1 MAIKRELKQPP
12 RWADRL
18 LEWFVA
24 PHLREDLQGDLYEV
38 FQKRVTEVGTSQAGR
53 EYTWAVLHYLRPF
66 FYKRKPPIYPRQLIN
81 RNTYH
86 QPYLF
91 SLTMIRNYLTI
102 AWRNAL
108 THKVATLIN
117 LVGFVLGLLSC
128 LLIWAYVSDEL
139 AYDRFHRKAD
149 RIVLFQQYEN
159 SPTSGGKFATD
170 FKSRFTQVTDA
181 VRLTRLKPLVAA
193 GQRAFHEPNFW
204 LVDPAVFDVFTLPLI
219 KGNLKTALTEQYS
232 VVLSQTT
239 ARKYFG
245 KANPMGQLLR
255 LNNKVTLH
263 VTGVLDDLP
272 TTSHLKLDFLVPY
285 LNANELAGYDVTTNY
300 WGGGDT
306 WTYLLLAPGTAVSD
320 LQAQFPAYIK
330 QLNDPN
336 AGVWKLNLVPLT
348 DLYLRTNLVA
358 TNRLQYVYVFSLVA
372 LLILG
377 LACFN
382 YVNLATA
389 RATGRAK
396 EVGVRK
402 VLGSSFGQLWGQ
414 FMGETGGMLL
424 VAVLLAGLIA
434 GLILP
439 YFNRL
444 ADKQLSFQLLFTG
457 SRLVWLGAG
466 SLIVALLAGSYPAFI
481 LSSAR
486 PIAALKGNS
495 TRTGKRSWIRQT
507 LIVGQFTVSVV
518 MIVATLVVY
527 YQLQYLRTKDVGY
540 QREQVLTM
548 DLRDAPNE
556 SKEYFKQQVLMLPGV
571 EAATR
576 AFGLPGSSSVRGEK
590 LVSDYVPK
598 GSQTGGINR
607 LTADG
612 DYLKTFGIKLLE
624 GRNLDPNRLSDRGAF
639 LVNQAAMKF
648 FGWQTSKGK
657 MTGYYTYA
665 YDPTQPGVY
674 REVPQRGEVVGVIE
688 DYNYANLKQSVAP
701 LLITLND
708 GWEGQ
713 LAIRL
718 RGDRISSTLQQLQ
731 QRWQAQFPG
740 KPFEYEF
747 LDDSFNRTY
756 QTEAR
761 TGQVFGWFAALAIFI
776 SSLGLF
782 GLATFTAEQR
792 TREIGIRKVLGAS
805 VSSVVSLL
813 SKDFLKLILI
823 SIFLASPLAWYAM
836 HRWLGDFAYKI
847 TIEWWIFVLAGL
859 LAVGIALLT
868 VGYQSIK
875 AALMNPV
882 KSLRSE

>member
-1 MAIKRELKQPP
+1 MHRNKANNSPP

-24 PHLREDLQGDLYEV
+24 SHLREDLQGDLYEV
-38 FQKRVTEVGTSQAGR
+38 FQKRVTQVGTSKAGW
-53 EYTWAVLHYLRPF
+53 EYTWAVLHYLTPF
-66 FYKRKPPIYPRQLIN
+66 FYKRKATVYPFQPINQ
-81 RNTYH
+81 NTYH

-117 LVGFVLGLLSC
+117 VAGLVLGLLSG

-139 AYDRFHRKAD
+139 AYDRFHQNAD
-149 RIVLFQQYEN
+149 RIVLFQQNEN

-181 VRLTRLKPLVAA
+181 VRLTRLKPLVASR
-193 GQRAFHEPNFW
+193 QIAFYEPNFW
-204 LVDPAVFDVFTLPLI
+204 LADSSIFNVFTLPLI
-219 KGNLKTALTEQYS
+219 KGNPRTALTEQYS
-232 VVLSQTT
+232 VVLAQTT

-245 KANPMGQLLR
+245 NANPMGQLLR

-263 VTGVLDDLP
+263 VTGVLGELP
-272 TTSHLKLDFLVPY
+272 STSHLKLDFLVPY
-285 LNANELAGYDVTTNY
+285 MNANELAGYDVTTNY

-320 LQAQFPAYIK
+320 LQAQFPTYIK

-414 FMGETGGMLL
+414 FMGETGGVLL
-424 VAVLLAGLIA
+424 VAVLLAVLTTW
-434 GLILP
+434 LILP
-439 YFNRL
+439 VFNRL

-457 SRLVWLGAG
+457 TRLVWLGAG
-466 SLIVALLAGSYPAFI
+466 LVIVALLAGSYPAFI
-481 LSSAR
+481 LSSSR
-486 PIAALKGNS
+486 PVAALKGNS
-495 TRTGKRSWIRQT
+495 TRTGKRSWVRQT

-518 MIVATLVVY
+518 MIVATFVVY
-527 YQLQYLRTKDVGY
+527 YQLQFLRTKDVGY

-548 DLRDAPNE
+548 DLRDATNE
-556 SKEYFKQQVLMLPGV
+556 SKEYFKQQVLTLPGV
-571 EAATR
+571 ESATR

-598 GSQTGGINR
+598 GSPTGGINR
-607 LTADG
+607 LTTDG

-624 GRNLDPNRLSDRGAF
+624 GRNLDPNRRADRGAF

-648 FGWQTSKGK
+648 FGWTTSKGK

-665 YDPTQPGVY
+665 YDPNQPGVY
-674 REVPQRGEVVGVIE
+674 REVPQRGEVIGVIE
-688 DYNYANLKQSVAP
+688 DYNYANLKQSMAP

-713 LAIRL
+713 LAVRL
-718 RGDRISSTLQQLQ
+718 RGDRILATIQQLH
-731 QRWQAQFPG
+731 QRWQAQFPD

-747 LDDSFNRTY
+747 LDDSFNHTY

-761 TGQVFGWFAALAIFI
+761 TGQVFGWFATLAIFI
-776 SSLGLF
+776 SCLGLF
-782 GLATFTAEQR
+782 GLAAFTAEQR

-823 SIFLASPLAWYAM
+823 AILLASPIAWYAM

-847 TIEWWIFVLAGL
+847 TIEWWIFVLSGL
-859 LAVGIALLT
+859 LVVGIALLT
-868 VGYQSIK
+868 VGFQSIK